1 MIFCHVGYIW
11 SDNDS
16 ASCRE
21 LGEGSSSP
29 RLQSQS
35 ILTFVT
41 ALDTHPNRLLCSR
54 GFLMATV
61 FAALLS
67 KCSNLALGTLWTRHD
82 TRFLE
87 HTQVKDVSPS
97 MYCAMISISKHI
109 LWDGKCEMYLKVW
122 DMCTFMHIAH
132 EGKELKLI
140 LSAHL
145 THTLRFPPVK
155 KKVGFEP
162 AIALCR
168 TPFRCSCE
176 FAIIIGCTWLPT
188 QNKPY

>member
-1 MIFCHVGYIW
+1 MIFVTLATFEVIMTA
-11 SDNDS
+11 

-21 LGEGSSSP
+21 LGVGSSSP

-87 HTQVKDVSPS
+87 HTQVEDVSPS
-97 MYCAMISISKHI
+97 TYCVMVSISKHI
-109 LWDGKCEMYLKVW
+109 LWDGKCEVYLKVC
-122 DMCTFMHIAH
+122 DVCIFIAH

-140 LSAHL
+140 V
-145 THTLRFPPVK
+145 HTWP
-155 KKVGFEP
+155 
-162 AIALCR
+162 
-168 TPFRCSCE
+168 T
-176 FAIIIGCTWLPT
+176 LPDS
-188 QNKPY
+188 P